1 MTKMAVTA
9 GKNGKVYILNANNLG
24 GYRLGTG
31 QTDNVLQTIVTDESV
46 FGASGSYPGEGG
58 WIYFTPVGYATYAY
72 QLSFNSAGIPQ
83 LRSMMGN
90 PSDMIGRSP

>member
-1 MTKMAVTA
+1 MERSTSSM
-9 GKNGKVYILNANNLG
+9 LNNLG

-72 QLSFNSAGIPQ
+72 QLRVQLLPEYLNSRK
-83 LRSMMGN
+83 LRRQMKSVLGALV
-90 PSDMIGRSP
+90 